1 MDAAQSALNPEQV
14 RGSTSPMSR
23 SPVMC
28 AQASPESKRLL
39 VVEDDAQIREALATM
54 LRSEG
59 YGVDVCDNGLR
70 ALERLRAGIAPDAIV
85 LDLNMPVMDGW
96 QLRAELRREAR
107 WMAIPVVAMSA
118 VDSQASA
125 IEVDAY
131 LRKPFHPREL
141 LVMLQRVLTAAAAAR
156 DHGLVLS

>member
-1 MDAAQSALNPEQV
+1 
-14 RGSTSPMSR
+14 
-23 SPVMC
+23 
-28 AQASPESKRLL
+28 
-39 VVEDDAQIREALATM
+39 
-54 LRSEG
+54 
-59 YGVDVCDNGLR
+59 
-70 ALERLRAGIAPDAIV
+70 
-85 LDLNMPVMDGW
+85 MPVMDGW

-141 LVMLQRVLTAAAAAR
+141 LAMLQRVLTAAAAAR